1 MAEKSWIQQVVER
14 VVAEVLDSHLPSL
27 REDMIRRVLAE
38 LQPALGASPE
48 ANPASLL
55 KAMTAVHHGNAQREV
70 LRAFLDHASRYGGR
84 VALFVVR
91 PGTVHG
97 WQGRGFEDNERL
109 KDFALDVNSP
119 LIARVLAEHAT
130 VQGKADEM
138 DAGFVS
144 AFGSPAN
151 GEVVLLPLMLK
162 ERVSAVIYADAGFAP
177 EGQLERAAL
186 ELLVLS
192 TSSWLEVLSLRK
204 SVAGPVQAQVA
215 EAGVR
220 EVEHAEAPPAPPAVV
235 RAGSPTA
242 TSMARSETPGVPPE
256 PVEGVGVAAAAAAA
270 PGGGSSVSQ
279 EDAEIHRKAQRFAK
293 LLVDEIKLYNLAK
306 VEEGR
311 KNRDLYERLKEDIE
325 KSRATYAKR
334 YGGTPAAAGNYFDNE
349 LIRSLAQDDPSVL
362 GAGFR
367 R

>member
-1 MAEKSWIQQVVER
+1 MVEKSWIQQIVER
-14 VVAEVLDSHLPSL
+14 VVAEVLDSHLPPL
-27 REDMIRRVLAE
+27 REDMMRRVLAE

-70 LRAFLDHASRYGGR
+70 LRAFLDHAARYCGR

-91 PGTVHG
+91 PGAVHG

-109 KDFALDVNSP
+109 KDFALQINSP
-119 LIARVLAEHAT
+119 LISRVLTDHAP
-130 VQGKADEM
+130 VQGNADEM

-162 ERVSAVIYADAGFAP
+162 ERVSAVIYADAGLAP
-177 EGQLERAAL
+177 EGQLDRAAL

-204 SVAGPVQAQVA
+204 SVTGPVQAQVA

-220 EVEHAEAPPAPPAVV
+220 EVEHAEGPSASAAAVPREV
-235 RAGSPTA
+235 PSG
-242 TSMARSETPGVPPE
+242 TSLAMTETPAASVE
-256 PVEGVGVAAAAAAA
+256 PVKAAAAAAGA
-270 PGGGSSVSQ
+270 GHEGGSSVAQ

-311 KNRDLYERLKEDIE
+311 KHRDLYERLKEDIE
-325 KSRATYAKR
+325 KSRATYVKR
-334 YGGTPAAAGNYFDNE
+334 YGSTPAAAGNYFDNE